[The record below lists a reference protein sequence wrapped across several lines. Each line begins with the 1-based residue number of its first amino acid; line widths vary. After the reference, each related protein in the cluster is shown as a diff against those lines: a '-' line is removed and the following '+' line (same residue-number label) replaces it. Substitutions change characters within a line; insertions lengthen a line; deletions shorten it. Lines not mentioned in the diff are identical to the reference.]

1 MVPFKETI
9 TSKEELIEVC
19 KKGYQDYLD
28 RKISKNDFCMYFG
41 FIHGEAITKYYGNQA
56 GQLLTDG
63 GFNSGS
69 EAYFSGGINAW
80 KNLRDGKYEFPPI
93 TSDTE
98 STSFPSLQKIY
109 FGNPGS
115 GKSNK
120 VETETKG
127 KKVFRTTFHPDSD
140 YSTFVGTYKPESDGE
155 TIRYSFIPQ
164 TFTNAYIEAYKD
176 VDTPVY
182 LIIEEINRGNC
193 AQIFGDL
200 FQLLDRGSDG
210 YSEYPIDADKDL
222 RDHIKTE
229 LTKSK
234 GIDPD
239 TEPEGIQGG
248 KLRLPPNLHI
258 LATMNT
264 SDQSLFPM
272 DSAFKR
278 RWDWEY
284 VPIKYSGATS
294 DHFTIKLSD
303 KKFRWIDFLKAV
315 NDRIRRVTE
324 SEDKQLGNY
333 FIKSDIEEKE
343 FKSKVMFYLWSEV
356 CKDEYLTEQNFMR
369 SMTKE
374 SMRQRDSEERG
385 DEFFRAHI
393 SEYSVEEFSFNDLF
407 TDRGSDLLLGF
418 MYSMNVLPIQ
428 IGDDGTQEP

>member
-1 MVPFKETI
+1 
-9 TSKEELIEVC
+9 
-19 KKGYQDYLD
+19 
-28 RKISKNDFCMYFG
+28 
-41 FIHGEAITKYYGNQA
+41 
-56 GQLLTDG
+56 
-63 GFNSGS
+63 
-69 EAYFSGGINAW
+69 
-80 KNLRDGKYEFPPI
+80 
-93 TSDTE
+93 
-98 STSFPSLQKIY
+98 
-109 FGNPGS
+109 
-115 GKSNK
+115 
-120 VETETKG
+120 
-127 KKVFRTTFHPDSD
+127 
-140 YSTFVGTYKPESDGE
+140 
-155 TIRYSFIPQ
+155 
-164 TFTNAYIEAYKD
+164 
-176 VDTPVY
+176 
-182 LIIEEINRGNC
+182 
-193 AQIFGDL
+193 
-200 FQLLDRGSDG
+200 
-210 YSEYPIDADKDL
+210 
-222 RDHIKTE
+222 
-229 LTKSK
+229 
-234 GIDPD
+234 
-239 TEPEGIQGG
+239 
-248 KLRLPPNLHI
+248 
-258 LATMNT
+258 MNT

-303 KKFRWIDFLKAV
+303 KRFRWIDFLKAV

-369 SMTKE
+369 SMSKE
-374 SMRQRDSEERG
+374 SMKQRDSEERG